1 MNNLVLYLIIFLV
14 YIIVPVCLYKNSHKK
29 RKTINQK
36 KKGLFFATSFG
47 FLFMITI
54 IILDIYLIF
63 YVNNNGTYF
72 GLQPLGL
79 FGLNVCVFLPVF
91 ILNLIISILS
101 IKEFRLWRK
110 NI

>member
-1 MNNLVLYLIIFLV
+1 MNNIILYVFVFLI
-14 YIIVPVCLYKNSHKK
+14 YIIVPAWLYKNSH
-29 RKTINQK
+29 RKNKNTSQK
-36 KKGLFFATSFG
+36 KKNLFFAIAFS

-54 IILDIYLIF
+54 IILDIYLVF

-79 FGLNVCVFLPVF
+79 FGLNVCAFLPVF
-91 ILNLIISILS
+91 ILNLIIGILS